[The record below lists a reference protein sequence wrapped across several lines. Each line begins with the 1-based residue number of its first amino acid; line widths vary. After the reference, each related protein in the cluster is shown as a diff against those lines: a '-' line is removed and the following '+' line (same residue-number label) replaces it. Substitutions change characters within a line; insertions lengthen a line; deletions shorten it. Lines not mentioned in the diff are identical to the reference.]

1 MNCTREQLVSDPA
14 ITCIA
19 LSGPTA
25 DGSHPTRQQAV
36 ALYVAVD
43 RSGSMAA
50 ANKLVNVKLSLEQ
63 LLTYLN
69 EGDFFTVLAFDHLV
83 STPVDREDCG
93 PDHKVLIQR
102 RLAELHPGGSTN
114 LEAAIKA
121 GGEAIDKSLPARHE
135 GHIKKAFVLLTDGE
149 ATAGELSPVRLLEFQ
164 QAIQAAHPDAQLSAI
179 GYGDDHNV
187 ALVKSLAISGTY
199 SIVRTV
205 EDVAAVF
212 GDILGGLRTATA
224 QAVKILVPPHV
235 VQKTALKQTVRADG
249 SKEIFVGNIIAGG
262 DQMVVLEG
270 LTAADPVRLEYTR
283 VVDGVAVVQEN
294 LVVSSTPEGQ
304 HSGVMALYRCKV
316 VAILEQVQHHLLSGS
331 RVVEATLLEQ
341 ILALQ
346 ATLRSLPETST
357 TGMLL
362 RELDRAHTYLTMP
375 LLPPSMSRQV
385 SNMLSQHTQVLGT
398 ARGIMSS
405 GGDDDYDDPGRNVSI
420 FASPLQRRVS
430 EGMTEGVRSAS
441 AAASNPPPT
450 LFVTP
455 TTSRAPTENTTTV
468 FPPPP
473 SGPLHRS

>member
-1 MNCTREQLVSDPA
+1 MNCSCEQLVSDPA

-19 LSGPTA
+19 LSGPMA
-25 DGSHPTRQQAV
+25 DGSHPTAQQAV

-43 RSGSMAA
+43 RSGSMAS
-50 ANKLVNVKLSLEQ
+50 ANKLDNVKLSLDQ
-63 LLTYLN
+63 LLTYMN
-69 EGDFFTVLAFDHLV
+69 GGDFFTVLAFDHLV
-83 STPVDREDCG
+83 NTTIDCEDCS
-93 PDHKVLIQR
+93 PDHKVIMQR
-102 RLAELHPGGSTN
+102 RLAALHPGGSTH

-121 GGEAIDKSLPARHE
+121 GGAAMDKSLPIRY
-135 GHIKKAFVLLTDGE
+135 GGPIKKAFVLLTDGD

-187 ALVKSLAISGTY
+187 ALVQSLAISGTY

-224 QAVKILVPPHV
+224 QAVKVVVPPHV
-235 VQKTALKQTVRADG
+235 NQKTTLKQTIRPDG
-249 SKEIFVGNIIAGG
+249 FKEIFVGNIIAGG

-283 VVDGVAVVQEN
+283 VADGVAVV
-294 LVVSSTPEGQ
+294 LPVVVSGPTSEGQ
-304 HSGVMALYRCKV
+304 SLGDLALYRCKV
-316 VAILEQVQHHLLSGS
+316 VAILEQVQRHLLSGS

-341 ILALQ
+341 ILTLQ
-346 ATLRSLPETST
+346 ATLRSLSETST
-357 TGMLL
+357 TAMLL

-375 LLPPSMSRQV
+375 LMPPSMGRQV

-405 GGDDDYDDPGRNVSI
+405 GGDEDDDDPGRNVSL
-420 FASPLQRRVS
+420 FASSVQRTISVA
-430 EGMTEGVRSAS
+430 MTEGVRSAS
-441 AAASNPPPT
+441 AAASNPPPS
-450 LFVTP
+450 LFITP
-455 TTSRAPTENTTTV
+455 TNSRTPTEDTTTV
-468 FPPPP
+468 FPPPG
-473 SGPLHRS
+473 SLHRS